1 MSAPVTSTMALAP
14 WAGAAIAEWL
24 GAYFSMFFVLA
35 AVNAVG
41 VVLALWATPGFRSP
55 PEHLSGAAVHA

>member
-1 MSAPVTSTMALAP
+1 
-14 WAGAAIAEWL
+14 
-24 GAYFSMFFVLA
+24 MFFVLA

>member
-1 MSAPVTSTMALAP
+1 MALAP

-41 VVLALWATPGFRSP
+41 VVLALWGTPRSVRRQP
-55 PEHLSGAAVHA
+55 T